1 MIFLRYESF
10 RGFLKLYPVTSLL
23 IAANLVMFTLT
34 MIFGGSTNPVTLYQ
48 FGALY
53 PPFVDGLPDMWRL
66 VSAMFLHAGFDH
78 LLFNMFA
85 LVVFAPPLERVFGS
99 FRYGLFYLLCGV
111 AGSVLSLT
119 LLNDS
124 MSVGA
129 SGAIYGFYG
138 AYLYL
143 ILFRK
148 QALDP
153 ASRKTIQIIL
163 GIGVVYSVVMP
174 QINLWGHL
182 GGFVAG
188 FLLFPSFVRK
198 MKQPPQSS

>member
-10 RGFLKLYPVTSLL
+10 RGFLKLYPVTSAL
-23 IAANLVMFTLT
+23 ISANLIMFILT
-34 MIFGGSTNPVTLYQ
+34 MLNGGSTNPETLYR

-53 PPFVDGLPDMWRL
+53 PPLMDGMSDMWRL
-66 VSAMFLHAGFDH
+66 VGAMFLHAGFDH

-99 FRYGLFYLLCGV
+99 MRYGIFYFLCGI

-119 LLNDS
+119 MLANVL
-124 MSVGA
+124 SVGA

-153 ASRKTIQIIL
+153 SSRKTIQIIL
-163 GIGVVYSVVMP
+163 GIGIVYSIIVP
-174 QINLWGHL
+174 QVNIWGHL
-182 GGFVAG
+182 GGFIAG
-188 FLLFPSFVRK
+188 FLLFPSFIRRLK
-198 MKQPPQSS
+198 KPPQSG